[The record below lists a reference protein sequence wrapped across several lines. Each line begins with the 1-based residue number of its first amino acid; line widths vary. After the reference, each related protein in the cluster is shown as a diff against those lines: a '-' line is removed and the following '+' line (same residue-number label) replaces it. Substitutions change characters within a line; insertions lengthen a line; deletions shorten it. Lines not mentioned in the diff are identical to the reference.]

1 MCVSGDDVH
10 LSAGLLESSVVVSC
24 VFDFCWAVESECG
37 WHEDEHVPLALEG
50 GFSDLDELAVV
61 EGLVFERRD
70 LRIDQGHGVSLGL
83 V

>member
-1 MCVSGDDVH
+1 VGVGGDDVH
-10 LSAGLLESSVVVSC
+10 LSADFLESSIVVSS
-24 VFDFCWAVESECG
+24 VFDFCGAVEGESG

-50 GFSDLDELAVV
+50 GFSDLDELSVV
-61 EGLVFERRD
+61 EGLVFERLD